1 MKGRKPR
8 LIVSNDAPIAVP
20 QPPSWLSVEGKKE
33 WKRVAPN
40 LIGRG
45 VVVETDLASLEAYC
59 AAIAGVRE
67 SARLIA
73 RQGRMVGK
81 KPHPAVR
88 MQLQYLESSRRYA
101 AELGLTP
108 TSRARRGV
116 RPAEPKAS
124 DDDNPLNVS

>member
-1 MKGRKPR
+1 MKGVKPR
-8 LIVSNDAPIAVP
+8 LVVSNEAPMRVP
-20 QPPSWLSVEGKKE
+20 ASPAWLSKDGRAE
-33 WKRVAPN
+33 WRRVATD

-45 VVVETDLASLEAYC
+45 VVVETDLAALEAYC
-59 AAIAGVRE
+59 AAVAGVRE
-67 SARLIA
+67 TARIIT

-108 TSRARRGV
+108 TSRSRRGISPTQKQV
-116 RPAEPKAS
+116 
-124 DDDNPLNVS
+124 DDDVSPLDL

>member
-1 MKGRKPR
+1 MKGIKPR
-8 LIVSNDAPIAVP
+8 LVVSNDVTLNVP
-20 QPPSWLSVEGKKE
+20 TPPAWLSKEGRAE
-33 WKRVAPN
+33 WRRVARD

-45 VVVETDLASLEAYC
+45 VVVETDLAGLEAYC

-67 SARLIA
+67 TARIIT

-88 MQLQYLESSRRYA
+88 MQLQYLETSRRYA

-108 TSRARRGV
+108 TSRSRRAIK
-116 RPAEPKAS
+116 PPSK
-124 DDDNPLNVS
+124 DDDDSPLDIS

>member
-1 MKGRKPR
+1 MKGAKPR
-8 LIVSNDAPIAVP
+8 LVVSNDAPIAVP
-20 QPPSWLSVEGKKE
+20 APPTWLSVEGRRE
-33 WKRVAPN
+33 WKRVAPD

-45 VVVETDLASLEAYC
+45 VVVKTDLAALEAYC
-59 AAIAGVRE
+59 AAVAGVRE
-67 SARLIA
+67 TARLIT

-108 TSRARRGV
+108 VARRRTSG
-116 RPAEPKAS
+116 PTAPEGS
-124 DDDNPLNVS
+124 DDDWS